1 MSFHFSLN
9 YRSCAEPEADWRL
22 RRLKIPDL
30 FNRLSLDRCAVG
42 VTGLKPVPDEEVTAE
57 VGYLF
62 LSGQQGKGYGFES
75 MQRVMDYAHD
85 AIGLKVLNAVVADGN
100 AASCRLLEKLLRM
113 LPSSISGL
121 SAAYL

>member
-1 MSFHFSLN
+1 M
-9 YRSCAEPEADWRL
+9 
-22 RRLKIPDL
+22 
-30 FNRLSLDRCAVG
+30 SLDRCAVG